1 MASQTDICNM
11 ALGFIGVSI
20 TIGDITEQ
28 SAAAIACNQFWA
40 ITQDYC
46 LRQNYWRFASY
57 RQTLQPLANP
67 PQNWGYV
74 YPVPADCLKIK
85 RLTVVGLRNPR
96 ADQRIPFETAAVAGI
111 GKVIYTDQNPAELQY
126 TAEIN
131 DPTQWDSTFCIAFA
145 YLLGSFIA
153 MSLSS
158 TPQIASQARAAFEQT
173 CALAIAQD
181 LIEGQDDPA
190 PDCAFIAE
198 REGYGPQSFSP
209 NGAGNLTPASF
220 YVG

>member
-1 MASQTDICNM
+1 MPPLLKWPC
-11 ALGFIGVSI
+11 
-20 TIGDITEQ
+20 
-28 SAAAIACNQFWA
+28 
-40 ITQDYC
+40 QDK
-46 LRQNYWRFASY
+46 S
-57 RQTLQPLANP
+57 
-67 PQNWGYV
+67 
-74 YPVPADCLKIK
+74 LK
-85 RLTVVGLRNPR
+85 L
-96 ADQRIPFETAAVAGI
+96 
-111 GKVIYTDQNPAELQY
+111 IYHLH
-126 TAEIN
+126 
-131 DPTQWDSTFCIAFA
+131 FCCI
-145 YLLGSFIA
+145 YSHKEE
-153 MSLSS
+153 SLSS